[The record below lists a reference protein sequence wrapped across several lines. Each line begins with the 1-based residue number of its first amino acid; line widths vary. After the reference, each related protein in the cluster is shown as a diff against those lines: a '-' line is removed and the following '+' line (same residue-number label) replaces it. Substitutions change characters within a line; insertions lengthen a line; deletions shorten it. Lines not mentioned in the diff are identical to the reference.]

1 MSDYVN
7 REVARDRLRK
17 ACKAGTIVSVLLVLV
32 GILYGGIAA
41 LVFTKTAVP
50 RIVAEAL
57 YFLVPAMGD
66 TTLAV
71 AECGS
76 RAALFFLLGLVGLL
90 MFRKVAKT
98 GDAFRVGQLKQFK
111 FLAFLVILLGFLPTV
126 VANGTKAVIALR
138 SGLSPFAA
146 LSFAFDVM
154 SIIGGLYLFMV
165 ARMMVAGAVLASQA
179 DVPSGGYV
187 PSTPEPDF
195 GDVPDLSNVTTAQEA
210 TSIPDYADII
220 AADNAGTTLEQ
231 PPSDP
236 LA

>member
-76 RAALFFLLGLVGLL
+76 RAALFFRPLL
-90 MFRKVAKT
+90 R
-98 GDAFRVGQLKQFK
+98 
-111 FLAFLVILLGFLPTV
+111 
-126 VANGTKAVIALR
+126 N
-138 SGLSPFAA
+138 
-146 LSFAFDVM
+146 
-154 SIIGGLYLFMV
+154 LF
-165 ARMMVAGAVLASQA
+165 
-179 DVPSGGYV
+179 
-187 PSTPEPDF
+187 
-195 GDVPDLSNVTTAQEA
+195 
-210 TSIPDYADII
+210 
-220 AADNAGTTLEQ
+220 
-231 PPSDP
+231 
-236 LA
+236 

>member
-17 ACKAGTIVSVLLVLV
+17 ACKAGTIVSVLLVLA

-41 LVFTKTAVP
+41 LIFTKTAVP
-50 RIVAEAL
+50 RVVAEAL
-57 YFLVPAMGD
+57 SYVVPNMGD
-66 TTLAV
+66 MTLAV
-71 AECGS
+71 AECAC
-76 RAALFFLLGLVGLL
+76 RAVLFFLLGLVGLL

-98 GDAFRVGQLKQFK
+98 GDAFRLGQLKQFK
-111 FLAFLVILLGFLPTV
+111 FLAFMVFLLGFLPTL
-126 VANGTKAVIALR
+126 VANGAKIFVSVR
-138 SGLSPFAA
+138 SGMAPFAH
-146 LSFAFDVM
+146 LSFAIDATC
-154 SIIGGLYLFMV
+154 IIGGLFLFV
-165 ARMMVAGAVLASQA
+165 ASRVLVAGAVLASQA
-179 DVPSGGYV
+179 DNPSGAYV
-187 PSTPEPDF
+187 PSVSEPDF
-195 GDVPDLSNVTTAQEA
+195 ADVPDLANVTTAQEA